1 MLALLA
7 QLFAFHAA
15 WGPPPQAYR
24 PPPPALFS
32 RQRAVREAL
41 WRCRERGFAC
51 RAQRATL
58 SRGHV
63 WRVWLDTRRRH
74 HGGQMVVDLDAWTG
88 ALVGVHGSPAWD
100 RAWTDDDRRRN
111 RWEDDGWRRRQ
122 WDER

>member
-32 RQRAVREAL
+32 RQRAVKEAL
-41 WRCRERGFAC
+41 WYCRDRGFAC
-51 RAQRATL
+51 RADGATL
-58 SRGHV
+58 SRERV
-63 WRVWLDTRRRH
+63 WRVWLDVRHRH
-74 HGGQMVVDLDAWTG
+74 HGGRMVLDLDAWTG
-88 ALVGVHGSPAWD
+88 AVVGVHGRPAWD
-100 RAWTDDDRRRN
+100 RGWTRRSWR
-111 RWEDDGWRRRQ
+111 EDDGWRRRQ